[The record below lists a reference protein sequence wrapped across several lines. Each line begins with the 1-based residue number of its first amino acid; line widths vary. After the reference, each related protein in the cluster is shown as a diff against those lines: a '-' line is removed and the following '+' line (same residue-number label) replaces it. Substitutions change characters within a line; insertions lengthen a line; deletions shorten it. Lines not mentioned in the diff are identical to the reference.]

1 MDNGNDK
8 ERINLLER
16 FPGLERLR
24 FGLKG
29 PRVPI
34 IRQLAA
40 TDCGAASLAMVLGY
54 HGKDVRLDEI
64 RGILGPG
71 RDGAN
76 ALAIINAA
84 KWYGLRGRGVSLEID
99 DLQYLDPGSILH
111 WQFNHFVVFERLEEA
126 AVHIVDPAFGRRR
139 ISMEEFRKAFTGVA
153 LLFEP
158 TDTFQPSKDESRPVW
173 RYIRQVITRP
183 GLWPRILILSVLLQ
197 ILGFAV
203 PAFTGALVDR
213 VVPRGDYH
221 LFAVLGAGFSAIAVF
236 YMLSTFLRGQLLL
249 HLRTHID
256 ARMVLGFLDHLID
269 LPYAFFQR
277 RQVGDLL
284 MRLNSNTTIREILT
298 SGGLS
303 VILDGTLVILYLL
316 VLLVLNL
323 SMGALA
329 LGLGVLQLAIF
340 AITRHKQ
347 RQLMSDSL
355 QTQARLQSYQYEMLA
370 GIETLKAAGNE
381 SRAVEQWS
389 HLFVADLNVSL
400 RRGSLSAITD
410 ALTSTFRIAS
420 PLILLGYGS
429 LQVLRGQLSLGEMF
443 GMNALAAAFLVPL
456 SNLVNT
462 ASQLQLIGT
471 YIERLDDV
479 FNTDREQDES
489 QVRPAP
495 KLAGRIEVEHV
506 SFQYSPTAPIV
517 VNDVSITISP
527 GQFVAIVGRSGSG
540 KSTLASLVLGLY
552 PPTSGRVRYDN
563 IDLSKLELRSVRR
576 QLGIV
581 TQRPYLFGSSVR
593 ANIALSDPG
602 LSLAAVIA
610 AAKRACIDEDVME
623 MPMGYDTLLLDGGA
637 SLSGGQRQRIALA
650 RALVR
655 EPAILLL
662 DEATSALDSV
672 TERDFQE
679 QLEALR
685 CTRIV
690 IAQRLSTIRA
700 ADVILVMEDGQIV
713 ERGSHQEL
721 MSIDGRYRR
730 LVQSQFE
737 QIKTRR
743 DGTDG

>member
-389 HLFVADLNVSL
+389 HLFVADLNVWI

>member
-1 MDNGNDK
+1 MTPMDNGNDK
-8 ERINLLER
+8 EPINLLER

-24 FGLKG
+24 FSLKG

-34 IRQLAA
+34 VRQLAA

-139 ISMEEFRKAFTGVA
+139 ISMEEFQKAFTGVA

-340 AITRHKQ
+340 IITRHKQ
-347 RQLMSDSL
+347 RNLMSDSL

-400 RRGSLSAITD
+400 RL
-410 ALTSTFRIAS
+410 RIAS

-672 TERDFQE
+672 TERDVQE

>member
-1 MDNGNDK
+1 MTPMDNGNDK

-54 HGKDVRLDEI
+54 HGKDVR
-64 RGILGPG
+64 
-71 RDGAN
+71 
-76 ALAIINAA
+76 
-84 KWYGLRGRGVSLEID
+84 LEID

-183 GLWPRILILSVLLQ
+183 GLWPRILILSVLLET
-197 ILGFAV
+197 LGIAV

-340 AITRHKQ
+340 IITRHKQ
-347 RQLMSDSL
+347 RNLMSDSL

-540 KSTLASLVLGLY
+540 KSTLACLVLGLY

-581 TQRPYLFGSSVR
+581 TQRPYL
-593 ANIALSDPG
+593 D
-602 LSLAAVIA
+602 
-610 AAKRACIDEDVME
+610 
-623 MPMGYDTLLLDGGA
+623 
-637 SLSGGQRQRIALA
+637 
-650 RALVR
+650 
-655 EPAILLL
+655 
-662 DEATSALDSV
+662 
-672 TERDFQE
+672 
-679 QLEALR
+679 
-685 CTRIV
+685 
-690 IAQRLSTIRA
+690 
-700 ADVILVMEDGQIV
+700 
-713 ERGSHQEL
+713 
-721 MSIDGRYRR
+721 
-730 LVQSQFE
+730 
-737 QIKTRR
+737 
-743 DGTDG
+743 

>member
-99 DLQYLDPGSILH
+99 DLEYLDPGSILH

-183 GLWPRILILSVLLQ
+183 GLWPRILTLSVLLQ

-381 SRAVEQWS
+381 SRAIEQWS

-506 SFQYSPTAPIV
+506 SFQYSPTTPNV
-517 VNDVSITISP
+517 VKDVSIVIPP
-527 GQFVAIVGRSGSG
+527 GQFMAIVGRSGSG
-540 KSTLASLVLGLY
+540 KSTLASLILGLY

-581 TQRPYLFGSSVR
+581 TQRPYLFGTSVR

-602 LSLAAVIA
+602 LSLTAVTA
-610 AAKRACIDEDVME
+610 AAKRACIHDDVME

-672 TERDFQE
+672 T
-679 QLEALR
+679 
-685 CTRIV
+685 
-690 IAQRLSTIRA
+690 
-700 ADVILVMEDGQIV
+700 
-713 ERGSHQEL
+713 
-721 MSIDGRYRR
+721 
-730 LVQSQFE
+730 
-737 QIKTRR
+737 
-743 DGTDG
+743 

>member
-1 MDNGNDK
+1 MTPMDNGNDK

-29 PRVPI
+29 PRVPV

-76 ALAIINAA
+76 ALAIVNTA

-99 DLQYLDPGSILH
+99 DLEYLDPGSILH

-183 GLWPRILILSVLLQ
+183 GLWPRILTLSVLLQ

-340 AITRHKQ
+340 IITRHKQ
-347 RQLMSDSL
+347 RNLMSDSL

-540 KSTLASLVLGLY
+540 KSTLACLVLGLY

-581 TQRPYLFGSSVR
+581 TQRPYL
-593 ANIALSDPG
+593 D
-602 LSLAAVIA
+602 
-610 AAKRACIDEDVME
+610 
-623 MPMGYDTLLLDGGA
+623 
-637 SLSGGQRQRIALA
+637 
-650 RALVR
+650 
-655 EPAILLL
+655 
-662 DEATSALDSV
+662 
-672 TERDFQE
+672 
-679 QLEALR
+679 
-685 CTRIV
+685 
-690 IAQRLSTIRA
+690 
-700 ADVILVMEDGQIV
+700 
-713 ERGSHQEL
+713 
-721 MSIDGRYRR
+721 
-730 LVQSQFE
+730 
-737 QIKTRR
+737 
-743 DGTDG
+743 

>member
-8 ERINLLER
+8 EPINLLER

-24 FGLKG
+24 FSLKG

-34 IRQLAA
+34 VRQLAA

-139 ISMEEFRKAFTGVA
+139 ISMEDFRKAFTGVA

-158 TDTFQPSKDESRPVW
+158 TDAFQPSKDESRPVW

-183 GLWPRILILSVLLQ
+183 GLWPRILTLSLLLQ

-249 HLRTHID
+249 HLRTQID

-329 LGLGVLQLAIF
+329 LGLGLLQLAIF
-340 AITRHKQ
+340 TITRHKQ
-347 RQLMSDSL
+347 RHLMSDSL

-400 RRGSLSAITD
+400 RRGSLTAITD
-410 ALTSTFRIAS
+410 ALTNTFRIAS

-471 YIERLDDV
+471 YIARLDDV
-479 FNTDREQDES
+479 FNTAREQDES

-506 SFQYSPTAPIV
+506 SFQYSPTAPNV
-517 VNDVSITISP
+517 VNDVSITIP
-527 GQFVAIVGRSGSG
+527 NGQFVAIVGRSGSG

-602 LSLAAVIA
+602 LPLAAVIA
-610 AAKRACIDEDVME
+610 AAKRACIHEDVME

-672 TERDFQE
+672 TERDVQE

-737 QIKTRR
+737 QVKTRR
-743 DGTDG
+743 DGTGG

>member
-1 MDNGNDK
+1 MDNEK
-8 ERINLLER
+8 APISIFEK
-16 FPGLERLR
+16 FPALERLR
-24 FGLKG
+24 FGLNS
-29 PRVPI
+29 PRIPVVQ
-34 IRQLAA
+34 QLAA

-54 HGKDVRLDEI
+54 FGKDVRLDEI
-64 RGILGPG
+64 RDILGPG

-76 ALAIINAA
+76 ALALINAA
-84 KWYGLRGRGVSLEID
+84 KWYGLRGRGVSIEVD
-99 DLQYLDPGSILH
+99 DLQYLEPAAILH
-111 WQFNHFVVFERLEEA
+111 WAFNHFVVFESLEKEA
-126 AVHIVDPAFGRRR
+126 VRIVDPGFGRRR
-139 ISMEEFRKAFTGVA
+139 IPMEEFRKSFTGVA

-158 TDTFQPSKDESRPVW
+158 TDSFKPAKDKSQPVW
-173 RYIRQVITRP
+173 RYIREVIAKP
-183 GLWPRILILSVLLQ
+183 KLWPRIITLSLLLQ
-197 ILGFAV
+197 VFGLAV

-213 VVPRGDYH
+213 VVPREDYH
-221 LFAVLGAGFSAIAVF
+221 LFLVLGLGFSAIAIF
-236 YMLSTFLRGQLLL
+236 YFLSSLIRSHLLL
-249 HLRTHID
+249 HLRTNID
-256 ARMVLGFLDHLID
+256 ARMTLGFLDHLID

-329 LGLGVLQLAIF
+329 LGLGLLQLAIF

-400 RRGSLSAITD
+400 RRGSLNANTD

-420 PLILLGYGS
+420 PLIRLGYGS

-462 ASQLQLIGT
+462 ASQLQLSGT

-479 FNTDREQDES
+479 FNTAREQDES

-672 TERDFQE
+672 TERDVQE

>member
-8 ERINLLER
+8 EPINLLER

-24 FGLKG
+24 FSLKG
-29 PRVPI
+29 PKVPV

-99 DLQYLDPGSILH
+99 DLEYLDPGSILH

-183 GLWPRILILSVLLQ
+183 GLWPRILTLSVLLQ

-316 VLLVLNL
+316 VLLILNL

-340 AITRHKQ
+340 IITRHRQ
-347 RQLMSDSL
+347 RILMSDSL

-381 SRAVEQWS
+381 SRAIEQWS

-479 FNTDREQDES
+479 FNTPREQDES

-506 SFQYSPTAPIV
+506 SFQYSPTAPV
-517 VNDVSITISP
+517 VVKDVSITIPP

-581 TQRPYLFGSSVR
+581 TQRPYLFGTSIR

-602 LSLAAVIA
+602 LSLTAVTA
-610 AAKRACIDEDVME
+610 AAKRACIHEDVME

-672 TERDFQE
+672 TERDVQE

-737 QIKTRR
+737 QVKTRR

>member
-8 ERINLLER
+8 EPINLLER

-24 FGLKG
+24 FSLKG
-29 PRVPI
+29 PKVPV

-99 DLQYLDPGSILH
+99 DLEYLDPGSILH

-183 GLWPRILILSVLLQ
+183 GLWPRILTLSVLLQ

-316 VLLVLNL
+316 VLLILNL

-340 AITRHKQ
+340 IITRHRQ
-347 RQLMSDSL
+347 RILMSDSL

-381 SRAVEQWS
+381 SRAIEQWS
-389 HLFVADLNVSL
+389 HLFLADRVAQRDHRCFAQHLPDRLPSDSSRL
-400 RRGSLSAITD
+400 R
-410 ALTSTFRIAS
+410 
-420 PLILLGYGS
+420 
-429 LQVLRGQLSLGEMF
+429 
-443 GMNALAAAFLVPL
+443 
-456 SNLVNT
+456 
-462 ASQLQLIGT
+462 
-471 YIERLDDV
+471 
-479 FNTDREQDES
+479 
-489 QVRPAP
+489 
-495 KLAGRIEVEHV
+495 KLAGIAWAAEPGR
-506 SFQYSPTAPIV
+506 
-517 VNDVSITISP
+517 DVRDERA
-527 GQFVAIVGRSGSG
+527 GGCLSGSAFESG
-540 KSTLASLVLGLY
+540 QHRQPAAIDWDLY
-552 PPTSGRVRYDN
+552 
-563 IDLSKLELRSVRR
+563 
-576 QLGIV
+576 
-581 TQRPYLFGSSVR
+581 
-593 ANIALSDPG
+593 
-602 LSLAAVIA
+602 
-610 AAKRACIDEDVME
+610 
-623 MPMGYDTLLLDGGA
+623 
-637 SLSGGQRQRIALA
+637 
-650 RALVR
+650 
-655 EPAILLL
+655 
-662 DEATSALDSV
+662 
-672 TERDFQE
+672 
-679 QLEALR
+679 
-685 CTRIV
+685 
-690 IAQRLSTIRA
+690 RA
-700 ADVILVMEDGQIV
+700 AG
-713 ERGSHQEL
+713 
-721 MSIDGRYRR
+721 
-730 LVQSQFE
+730 
-737 QIKTRR
+737 
-743 DGTDG
+743 